1 MTKPL
6 KIMLLCLSLWMPTSI
21 VRAHINSYA
30 TDQLQEMSQVMQL
43 SSQLDNLS
51 SNDTLYLK
59 YHGKNIIVRTK
70 NNRVNHIGYC
80 IFTPEQRSAMQ
91 SPVFDFLERYV
102 LALDL
107 PLKRV
112 KPINNQLAEDKISFS
127 GGDIS
132 SMPHLYNDSTL
143 NLSINLIEDKKYNV
157 TWERDNIPYFSIE
170 FPISYDLLHGTEMSE
185 NERRLA
191 EDLKAL
197 AKTTSKQTS
206 GDKTDIHRTP
216 QKEAYNSEHYD
227 LSDLKTIRKVEQSNI
242 IEKYMSDNQHII
254 STLKSTTPPKNL
266 RQDTAK
272 EDTIIVLDQS
282 QDDRLLI
289 PNNVSPKIVTREQL
303 IESFNDNQYI
313 LPGES
318 FYLTNLNSN
327 KYYKQDRING
337 GYSLIFTPH
346 YPIESITN
354 LFTTTEINSDH
365 NVDVTLKQYGFKQS
379 NLTIPTNDF
388 VNYFIEQG
396 CKPFFGIME
405 YTNKKIV
412 GLLIMYNRAEGYCHT
427 IRITA
432 DIDILIDETKAF
444 KARIVSYI
452 PISRVKSLYEEYD
465 N

>member
-1 MTKPL
+1 MSHTF
-6 KIMLLCLSLWMPTSI
+6 KIAMLLCLSLWMPTSI

-30 TDQLQEMSQVMQL
+30 TDQLQEMSQVMNL

-51 SNDTLYLK
+51 SNDTLYIK
-59 YHGKNIIVRTK
+59 YQGKNIIVCTK

-80 IFTPEQRSAMQ
+80 IFTPEQRSSMQ
-91 SPVFDFLERYV
+91 SPVFNFLERYI

-112 KPINNQLAEDKISFS
+112 KPINNQLAEDKISFT

-132 SMPHLYNDSTL
+132 SMPRLYNDTTL

-157 TWERDNIPYFSIE
+157 TWEKDNVPCFSIE
-170 FPISYDLLHGTEMSE
+170 FPVSYDLLHGTEMSE

-197 AKTTSKQTS
+197 AKSITQQPLADNANGAKST
-206 GDKTDIHRTP
+206 
-216 QKEAYNSEHYD
+216 QKEINEAEYYD
-227 LSDLKTIRKVEQSNI
+227 LTDLKKIIKIEQSNI
-242 IEKYMSDNQHII
+242 IDKVMSDYQNII
-254 STLKSTTPPKNL
+254 SSLKSTTPPSNL
-266 RQDTAK
+266 N
-272 EDTIIVLDQS
+272 DTITINQDSVLS
-282 QDDRLLI
+282 
-289 PNNVSPKIVTREQL
+289 NVTNDEFVENISGGTRTVTKEQL
-303 IESFNDNQYI
+303 ISNYSINYYI

-318 FYLTNLNSN
+318 FYLGNLNSN
-327 KYYKQDRING
+327 KYYKQDSVNG
-337 GYSLIFTPH
+337 GFSLIFTPH
-346 YPIESITN
+346 YPIESISN
-354 LFTTTEINSDH
+354 IFTTGEISNNY
-365 NVDVTLKQYGFKQS
+365 NVDITLKQYGFKQS

-388 VNYFIEQG
+388 VNYFLEQG

-405 YTNKKIV
+405 FTNDEII

-432 DIDILIDETKAF
+432 DTDILNDETKTF

-452 PISRVKSLYEEYD
+452 PISQVKTLYEEYE